1 MRGHARRIGYVGSL
15 GGGRAHRSARET
27 VHVSGGVGFY
37 LGGHSHQ
44 RKLFSLPVLP
54 GGSCFLALSAGL
66 VGGITPILVALPRRV
81 FAPRA
86 AGTSGI
92 AGRRMELPASSFWK
106 GLCFQPFPE
115 KFFVMRGALVS
126 LRPPKDGLSRRYI
139 NSLRFD

>member
-15 GGGRAHRSARET
+15 EGDRAYKPARATE
-27 VHVSGGVGFY
+27 HLSGGDGFY

-54 GGSCFLALSAGL
+54 GGSILLALGAGL
-66 VGGITPILVALPRRV
+66 FGAIAPILLALPRRV

-92 AGRRMELPASSFWK
+92 AGRRVELPASSFWK
-106 GLCFQPFPE
+106 GLCLQPVPE

-126 LRPPKDGLSRRYI
+126 LRPSIDG
-139 NSLRFD
+139 RFAPRHQQLAV

>member
-15 GGGRAHRSARET
+15 EGGRAHRSARET
-27 VHVSGGVGFY
+27 EHLSGGVGFY
-37 LGGHSHQ
+37 LGGHCHQ

-54 GGSCFLALSAGL
+54 GGSCFLALGAGL
-66 VGGITPILVALPRRV
+66 FSAIAPILLALPRRV

-92 AGRRMELPASSFWK
+92 AGRRVELPASSFWK
-106 GLCFQPFPE
+106 DLCFQPLPE

-126 LRPPKDGLSRRYI
+126 LRPSFRWAFAPVHQQLAV
-139 NSLRFD
+139 